1 MVLGQIC
8 RIKDKQLLNVLEM
21 VQGDDL
27 VEDQQDDIAIL
38 ENALQMIDVSYL
50 FTTSFYYKAP

>member
-1 MVLGQIC
+1 MCSKWFKVI
-8 RIKDKQLLNVLEM
+8 
-21 VQGDDL
+21 DL